1 MKKGDLVNFYSFK
14 NGCIKIGLLIE
25 INRTEPVAYCSV
37 LSQGKVLYV
46 RTSHI
51 TKIAI

>member
-1 MKKGDLVNFYSFK
+1 MKKGDLVNFYSFRS
-14 NGCIKIGLLIE
+14 GCVKVGLLIE
-25 INRTEPVAYCSV
+25 INRKEPVAYCSV

-51 TKIAI
+51 TKLTV